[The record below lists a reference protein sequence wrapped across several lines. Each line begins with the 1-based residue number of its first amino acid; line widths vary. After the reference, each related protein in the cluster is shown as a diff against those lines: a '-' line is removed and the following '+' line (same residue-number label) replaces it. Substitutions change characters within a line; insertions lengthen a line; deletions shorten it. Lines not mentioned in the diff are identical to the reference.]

1 MIKLSSTIFC
11 YNLNAQKCVPRRW
24 TKKKKKRRKEKL
36 RESEAKKL
44 IQVMINIYN
53 ALETASSIAKK
64 NLSATQFLP
73 RK

>member
-1 MIKLSSTIFC
+1 MRKSVCLGDE
-11 YNLNAQKCVPRRW
+11 L
-24 TKKKKKRRKEKL
+24 KRRRKGVKKKL